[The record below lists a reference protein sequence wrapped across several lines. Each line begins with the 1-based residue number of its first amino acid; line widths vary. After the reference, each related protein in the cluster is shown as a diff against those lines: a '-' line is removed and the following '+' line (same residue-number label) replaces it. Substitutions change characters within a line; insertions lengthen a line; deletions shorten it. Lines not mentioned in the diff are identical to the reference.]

1 MASVLPYPWYQ
12 WYPRDPN
19 ESKSVHL
26 GIETHGDLR
35 NSPLDRPSLG
45 PPCRRFPVSPVLPGR
60 VSATRSQSQRWTVA
74 WRFFLLDSQG
84 VGLKDEDFYSP
95 QCMVNLGENDGT
107 WSWTRFRDIPLWKK
121 NTSAVIE
128 ESEHWSLNE
137 GSMIERISDLDC
149 LFNGLI
155 SVCLRQMLS
164 IPKGNL
170 RWCESLAA
178 ERELHSEVATCHTV
192 SGWI

>member
-1 MASVLPYPWYQ
+1 MEHDHEPDSEIYPC
-12 WYPRDPN
+12 
-19 ESKSVHL
+19 E
-26 GIETHGDLR
+26 
-35 NSPLDRPSLG
+35 
-45 PPCRRFPVSPVLPGR
+45 
-60 VSATRSQSQRWTVA
+60 
-74 WRFFLLDSQG
+74 
-84 VGLKDEDFYSP
+84 
-95 QCMVNLGENDGT
+95 
-107 WSWTRFRDIPLWKK
+107 K

-170 RWCESLAA
+170 R
-178 ERELHSEVATCHTV
+178 
-192 SGWI
+192 